1 MQTTSAAHLA
11 RQSEGLGQEVAP
23 GELVRLGRRR
33 FLKSGAFTVAG
44 IATLSG
50 VEIVRSPL
58 ALAQDQLTVLSP
70 VSNFQIN
77 NASATPVQGHPT
89 LHLCR
94 HFTQFDFAPGAADPP
109 AGMIE
114 IPRIY
119 RINEG
124 AAYPANVPGGLP
136 ADRLQPV
143 LQPAPWQSPD
153 AAPADPYPALPGQ
166 PPTGT
171 PVNPQDL
178 LPVVCNRLVQQTGQN
193 AFRVYDWC
201 AFYCYPGN
209 FVTLTAIDKCLCYRV
224 GFVGQPPPQ
233 QPKNVVSD
241 APQFTDFWAAIRSGT
256 PHSIGGTYYYTYNSQ
271 QGAFST
277 ATWNATLNV
286 PQGTICKVEAHIP
299 GSSAPQNRT
308 ARARYQISNIGIV
321 GVSEVVISQQ
331 LAQSQWVTLGTFPF
345 REGNFSVRLT
355 DETGEPRG
363 SRIVVADAVRWTT
376 A

>member
-1 MQTTSAAHLA
+1 MHQPSAARLA
-11 RQSEGLGQEVAP
+11 RQSEAMGQEAAP
-23 GELVRLGRRR
+23 GELARLGRRH
-33 FLKSGAFTVAG
+33 FLKSGALTVAG

-50 VEIVRSPL
+50 VEIVRSPF

-77 NASATPVQGHPT
+77 NASATPVPGHPT
-89 LHLCR
+89 LHVCK
-94 HFTQFDFAPGAADPP
+94 HFTQFDFASGPSDPP
-109 AGMIE
+109 GGITE

-119 RINEG
+119 RLNEG

-143 LQPAPWQSPD
+143 LQPAPWQSLA
-153 AAPADPYPALPGQ
+153 AAPADPYPTLPGQ

-178 LPVVCNRLVQQTGQN
+178 LPVVCYRLVQKTGQN
-193 AFRVYDWC
+193 TFRVYDWC
-201 AFYCYPGN
+201 AFYCYPAN
-209 FVTLTAIDKCLCYRV
+209 FVALTAIDKCLCYRV
-224 GFVGQPPPQ
+224 GSVGQPPPQ
-233 QPKNVVSD
+233 PQKSVVND
-241 APQFTDFWAAIRSGT
+241 APQFTDFWAAIRSGA
-256 PHSIGGTYYYTYNSQ
+256 PHSIGGIYYYTYNSQ

-286 PQGTICKVEAHIP
+286 PQGTQCKVEAYIP

-308 ARARYQISNIGIV
+308 ARAKYQVSNIGIV
-321 GVSEVVISQQ
+321 GVSEVVISHQ

-345 REGNFSVRLT
+345 REGSFSVRLL

-376 A
+376 P